1 MKKHLKT
8 GVSAAVLG
16 LVMAGPAFAFDDV
29 DWSWTST
36 INEVIDINI
45 DIDANNSFYPTG
57 ITKAEQLQ
65 ISGGNMTSVSNQ
77 NNTQFNVNNGGPGG
91 PVEVDLGTLTVD
103 AFKSK
108 DGSDSDIT
116 HTPAEGGPAL
126 DVTEQ
131 SFEAALLYK
140 NIMGHNS
147 IVGAEFTDVIDLGS
161 IIVNVPPGSTANLD
175 ARYDLGRLEGNS
187 TAAANVASINSEVS
201 TTFHDGQIA
210 FGSFDQIDSL
220 ENVLQALGAGVSTA
234 LVLPTGN
241 RNMDALA
248 AAAIAAQF
256 GLIEQGEISAT
267 ATATNVLNAQV
278 ALNATGAGNMHSV
291 TVGPAYY
298 PVKLAST
305 SGGGGGGGSHHFTP
319 PSQGSGAP
327 SYQTD
332 NIVIGD
338 LNQFSLMNVSA
349 SADASGLQI
358 NGYKN
363 LGMLTDQYGTWTAAS
378 SVNASAFGNVSSITN
393 RVNGLAP
400 LPYVK

>member
-36 INEVIDINI
+36 IKEVIDINI

-65 ISGGNMTSVSNQ
+65 VSGGNMTSVSNQ
-77 NNTQFNVNNGGPGG
+77 NDTQFNVNNGGGG
-91 PVEVDLGTLTVD
+91 PVTVDLGTLVVEDKALVNHQNPAPTLD
-103 AFKSK
+103 HS
-108 DGSDSDIT
+108 GSILDPTMTNTASNIPGGQKIT
-116 HTPAEGGPAL
+116 HTI
-126 DVTEQ
+126 T
-131 SFEAALLYK
+131 
-140 NIMGHNS
+140 
-147 IVGAEFTDVIDLGS
+147 LGS
-161 IIVNVPPGSTANLD
+161 ITVDVPPGGTSNLD

-210 FGSFDQIDSL
+210 FGNFDQIDSL

-305 SGGGGGGGSHHFTP
+305 SGGGGGSHHFTP

>member
-29 DWSWTST
+29 YWSWTST
-36 INEVIDINI
+36 IDEVININI
-45 DIDANNSFYPTG
+45 DVDATNSFYPTG

-77 NNTQFNVNNGGPGG
+77 DNTEFNVNNGGGGG
-91 PVEVDLGTLTVD
+91 PVEVDLGKLVIEEKAMANQQNPVPTLD
-103 AFKSK
+103 HS
-108 DGSDSDIT
+108 GSVLDPTMTNTAVNIPGGQKIT
-116 HTPAEGGPAL
+116 HTI
-126 DVTEQ
+126 
-131 SFEAALLYK
+131 
-140 NIMGHNS
+140 N
-147 IVGAEFTDVIDLGS
+147 LGS
-161 IIVNVPPGSTANLD
+161 ITVEVPPGATANLD

-210 FGSFDQIDSL
+210 FGNFDQIDSL

-256 GLIEQGEISAT
+256 GLIEQGDISAT

-305 SGGGGGGGSHHFTP
+305 SNGGGGGGSHHFTP